1 MQLGLFIGNNYG
13 NQYGNDY
20 GNTLHKLGQ
29 RDLTPMTMVF
39 YPLFLSETAIPK

>member
-20 GNTLHKLGQ
+20 GNNLQKLGQ
-29 RDLTPMTMVF
+29 RDLTPMSMVF